1 MGVAKTGQRGIAVKP
16 GNAAET
22 AREIDIMLCAVQR
35 GRERNNR
42 IHPVILTES
51 NDPDFPKAA
60 FYRQFEKID
69 ARQCKEAKVGYRER
83 SAVKQVSVIAN
94 IASINARSWPRQ
106 HRCSG
111 NSPVYYF
118 LQQYPGNKM
127 SIADLRKEYSRASLS
142 EADVDPDPI
151 KQFSTWF
158 SDAIAAQ
165 VPEANAMSVS
175 TVGGNG
181 RPSSRILLIKDVD
194 QRGFTW
200 FTNYDSRKGHEL
212 TQNAYAALLFYWIEL
227 ERQVRIEGRVERIS
241 DAENDSYFQS
251 RPLKSRLGA
260 IASAQSRPVESRELL
275 EAQFAQAERQHG
287 EQPQRPA
294 HWGGYRLL
302 PDYIEFWQGRP
313 SRLHDRIAY
322 SLQADGSWKR
332 QRLQP

>member
-1 MGVAKTGQRGIAVKP
+1 MRNEQA
-16 GNAAET
+16 NA
-22 AREIDIMLCAVQR
+22 LQ
-35 GRERNNR
+35 
-42 IHPVILTES
+42 H
-51 NDPDFPKAA
+51 
-60 FYRQFEKID
+60 
-69 ARQCKEAKVGYRER
+69 
-83 SAVKQVSVIAN
+83 
-94 IASINARSWPRQ
+94 RQ
-106 HRCSG
+106 HFITPSHPTQSG
-111 NSPVYYF
+111 N
-118 LQQYPGNKM
+118 NM

-142 EADVDPDPI
+142 ESDVDPDPI
-151 KQFSTWF
+151 QQFSKWF

-175 TVGGNG
+175 TVGANG

-194 QRGFTW
+194 PRGFTW
-200 FTNYDSRKGHEL
+200 FTNYDSRKGREL
-212 TQNAYAALLFYWIEL
+212 AQNAHAALLFYWIEL

-260 IASAQSRPVESRELL
+260 IASAQSRPIASRDLL
-275 EAQFAQAERQHG
+275 EAQFEQVQQQYG

-294 HWGGYRLL
+294 HWGGYRLR

-322 SLQADGSWKR
+322 ALQADGSWQR